1 MNIKRNIIVET
12 NRGIKLLADVYA
24 QENQSPKPVL
34 IFAHG
39 FKGFKD
45 WGIWD
50 VLAQEFAKAGYV
62 FLKFNFSHN
71 GTTLESPLDFADLE
85 AFGQNNYAKELADLT
100 AILDKLEEGVFLP
113 AKQLDLN
120 RVTLI
125 GHSRGGGTTALKAA
139 TDSRVKSWIGWASVK
154 DLAYAWKGKEELI
167 ENWRK
172 TGVFEIKN
180 GRTGQLMPLYYQ
192 LYQDFVKNSEQ
203 YDLEAHVRNLK
214 KPMLLIHGTADPAVP
229 VSVTEAFASWNKN
242 LEIHL
247 IEGANHV
254 FGGSHPYS
262 KKELPVHAQHLLNHS
277 LSFLAKL

>member
-1 MNIKRNIIVET
+1 MNIKRNIIVELDQ
-12 NRGIKLLADVYA
+12 GIKLLADVYA
-24 QENQSPKPVL
+24 LEDNKPKPVL

-50 VLAQEFAKAGYV
+50 LLAQEFAKAGYA

-71 GTTLESPLDFADLE
+71 GTTLAFPLDFGDLE
-85 AFGQNNYAKELADLT
+85 AFGQNNYARELTDLT
-100 AILDKLEEGVFLP
+100 AVLDQLEKGDFWPLD
-113 AKQLDLN
+113 QLNLN
-120 RVTLI
+120 QVTLI

-139 TDSRVKSWIGWASVK
+139 TDARVKSWIGWASVK
-154 DLAYAWKGKEELI
+154 DLAYAWKGKQALI

-180 GRTGQLMPLYYQ
+180 GRTGQMMPLYYQ
-192 LYQDFVKNSEQ
+192 LYEDFTKNSSQ
-203 YDLEAHVRNLK
+203 YDVEKHIRNMK

-229 VSVTEAFASWNKN
+229 VSVTESFAAWNKE
-242 LEIHL
+242 LEVQL

-254 FGGSHPYS
+254 FGGSHPYDRE
-262 KKELPVHAQHLLNHS
+262 ELPAPAQDLLNYS
-277 LSFLAKL
+277 LSFLAK